1 MRTSQNP
8 TLPEDNHKRCA
19 RAVPKVCSPLI
30 HPRTWIPTF
39 VGMTGQRLCLKLLH
53 QKVTTLKPVI
63 PTQVGIQVALLAG
76 MKAFLEVTLNETAS
90 AYQVTQ
96 PQPTTTLD
104 TPDTHAAD
112 PIIQM
117 GSA

>member
-76 MKAFLEVTLNETAS
+76 MKAFLEVTLNETSS
-90 AYQVTQ
+90 AYQATQ
-96 PQPTTTLD
+96 PQPNNTPHTQD
-104 TPDTHAAD
+104 TRAAE
-112 PIIQM
+112 PHHLN
-117 GSA
+117 GAA